1 VTIIFLRHAQRRRAL
16 CVAKT
21 KETAMIEIFRDG
33 GWGMWAILFV
43 GLILIV
49 DAARFAHRPDPKR
62 LGFLGMLALSTVSA
76 SVCTTLIDVGKVFS
90 VLAREDKVPD
100 GQIVRILFAGMKEC
114 MSPGMFGA
122 VILTITALL
131 VAVGMLRRAR
141 AADA

>member
-1 VTIIFLRHAQRRRAL
+1 
-16 CVAKT
+16 
-21 KETAMIEIFRDG
+21 MIEIFRDG

-43 GLILIV
+43 GIVLMV

-76 SVCTTLIDVGKVFS
+76 SVCTTLMDIAKVFS

-100 GQIVRILFAGMKEC
+100 AQIVRTFFEGMKEC

-122 VILTITALL
+122 VILTITALF
-131 VAVGMLRRAR
+131 VAAGMLRWARAR
-141 AADA
+141 EA

>member
-1 VTIIFLRHAQRRRAL
+1 
-16 CVAKT
+16 
-21 KETAMIEIFRDG
+21 MIEIFRDG

-43 GLILIV
+43 GVLLIV
-49 DAARFAHRPDPKR
+49 DAARFAYKPDPKR

-76 SVCTTLIDVGKVFS
+76 SICTTLMDVGKVFS
-90 VLAREDKVPD
+90 VLAREEKIEDH
-100 GQIVRILFAGMKEC
+100 QLVRILLEGLKEC

-141 AADA
+141 LAAA

>member
-1 VTIIFLRHAQRRRAL
+1 MV
-16 CVAKT
+16 
-21 KETAMIEIFRDG
+21 EIFRDG

-43 GLILIV
+43 GVLLIV
-49 DAARFAHRPDPKR
+49 DAARFAHRPDPTR

-76 SVCTTLIDVGKVFS
+76 SVCTTLMDVGKVFS

-100 GQIVRILFAGMKEC
+100 EKIVRILFQGMKEC
-114 MSPGMFGA
+114 LSPGMFGA

-141 AADA
+141 RDQAGNLPQTSP

>member
-1 VTIIFLRHAQRRRAL
+1 
-16 CVAKT
+16 
-21 KETAMIEIFRDG
+21 MIEIFRDG

-43 GLILIV
+43 GIVLIV
-49 DAARFAHRPDPKR
+49 DAARFAYKPDPKR

-76 SVCTTLIDVGKVFS
+76 SVCTTLMDIAKVFS
-90 VLAREDKVPD
+90 VLAREDKIPD
-100 GQIVRILFAGMKEC
+100 DRIVRIFFEGMKEC

-141 AADA
+141 VATA